1 MPTPRMTM
9 RAIQEVIRLHAAG
22 FSQRQIAQACRLS
35 KGAVGKYLQKAEQAS
50 VSWPLPP
57 EMDPAKLEAQLFPG
71 HRSATVTAPVMPD
84 FAAIHTE
91 MRRKGMTLQ
100 LLWEEY
106 VAAHDEQ
113 RVYQY
118 SQFCT
123 HYRAWKGRLKRS
135 MRQNHLAGD
144 KLFIDYAGPTVPVID
159 PGTGEIRQAQI
170 FVAVLGASSYTY
182 CEATWSQSLSDFLGS
197 HVRALR
203 YFGGAPVLL
212 VPDNLKAAV
221 TKASRYEPQIN
232 RSYQDLATHYGAVVL
247 PTRPYKPKDKE
258 SASDC
263 TLFSRLHRDKPRWH
277 NMVTSATS
285 PHNGPSSH
293 LLPVYKPAEMGV
305 TPTNRTSRILPFN
318 VSATSPL
325 RWA

>member
-1 MPTPRMTM
+1 MTM
-9 RAIQEVIRLHAAG
+9 KAIQEVIRLHAAG
-22 FSQRQIAQACRLS
+22 LSQRQIAQACRLS

-57 EMDPAKLEAQLFPG
+57 EMDPAKLEALLFPS

-84 FAAIHTE
+84 FATIHTE

-106 VAAHDEQ
+106 MAAHDEQ

-182 CEATWSQSLSDFLGS
+182 CEATWSQSLSDFLDS

-232 RSYQDLATHYGAVVL
+232 RSYQDLATHYGSVVL
-247 PTRPYKPKDKE
+247 PTRPYKPKDKAKVE
-258 SASDC
+258 VGVQVVERWILA
-263 TLFSRLHRDKPRWH
+263 RLRH
-277 NMVTSATS
+277 
-285 PHNGPSSH
+285 
-293 LLPVYKPAEMGV
+293 
-305 TPTNRTSRILPFN
+305 FQFF
-318 VSATSPL
+318 
-325 RWA
+325 

>member
-9 RAIQEVIRLHAAG
+9 KAIQEVIRLYAAG
-22 FSQRQIAQACRLS
+22 LSQRQIAQACRLS

-50 VSWPLPP
+50 ISWPLPP
-57 EMDPAKLEAQLFPG
+57 EMDPAKLEALLFPS

-106 VAAHDEQ
+106 VAAHDKQ

-159 PGTGEIRQAQI
+159 PGTGEIRQSQI

-221 TKASRYEPQIN
+221 TKASRYEPEIN
-232 RSYQDLATHYGAVVL
+232 RSYQDLASHYGAVVL

-263 TLFSRLHRDKPRWH
+263 TLFSRLHRDKPRRH
-277 NMVTSATS
+277 STVSSALS
-285 PHNGPSSH
+285 FYYNNVAWG
-293 LLPVYKPAEMGV
+293 
-305 TPTNRTSRILPFN
+305 RI
-318 VSATSPL
+318 
-325 RWA
+325 